1 MLSVNVTKVLNKV
14 AIRIFVLVCVHFIS
28 YVIFICFYFSPVFR
42 EDIDECKEL
51 GIDACANGHCV
62 NIVGSY
68 KCECADGAVLDNTGR
83 VCIGMA
89 KTRPIN
95 YYILN
100 PYACH
105 R

>member
-1 MLSVNVTKVLNKV
+1 MSKILIVPCPQCICPTGTQLNPVTNV
-14 AIRIFVLVCVHFIS
+14 C
-28 YVIFICFYFSPVFR
+28 

-83 VCIGMA
+83 VCIGR
-89 KTRPIN
+89 KHLT
-95 YYILN
+95 Y
-100 PYACH
+100 
-105 R
+105 